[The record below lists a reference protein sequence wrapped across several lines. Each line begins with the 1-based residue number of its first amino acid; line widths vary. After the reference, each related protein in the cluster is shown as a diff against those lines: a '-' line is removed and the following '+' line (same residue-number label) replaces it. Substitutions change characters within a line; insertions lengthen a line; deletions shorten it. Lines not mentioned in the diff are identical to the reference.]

1 MQRNTYVFKAG
12 YYEKTAQPRQVNYTQ
27 IQPEYSHFHNCT
39 AILMDQ
45 HMLFYQWITVPCD
58 KKFQATFSCQEI
70 ISSSVSGHA
79 IVDTNVTCNANW
91 LLLKGT
97 GKCFSVL
104 ESHEQEMSFH
114 DSQYM
119 CSLYNASLFK
129 VHVSDRNDTP
139 YSQATK
145 RLISALQA
153 ALYDN
158 IPMTQ
163 TVQNMSPATILDF
176 LFGRRLDM
184 SLVPSLLPYFLQHE
198 YIHRIHDQPERMSF
212 FADFNHSCSIVES
225 SDVSSG
231 FAAYGDDTWGVKC
244 RNCDERIQ
252 VSGIICE
259 KPGEQHV
266 MCGMN
271 YFVCRDD
278 TCILNIYKCDQI
290 VDCFDNSDETSCTN
304 NTYITLMNQFVNL
317 PCIPSSDC
325 DIDIRS
331 LVPVQDIC
339 DGLYMN
345 GSIPHEKDVCM
356 LQKKHKAVVH
366 SPISGKF
373 VIKEVISGVD
383 SLLSLFW
390 DEQKYGCSKPNDAF
404 YIRYNN
410 TNAHHSFPGGRRLM
424 ESTRLNDVC
433 IANRRKWRAYSSNSR
448 FICSHIF
455 CPGMFKCVDQYCIS
469 LSSVCDNITD
479 CDTSEDEMVCSTLIC
494 PGSLK
499 CRGENR
505 CISRE
510 EICDE
515 HVNCLYSMDDELG
528 CATCPV
534 NCECTGYVMSCYSNQ
549 SDPIVQSSEIMHIK
563 GLVIRGEQRVLIT
576 NQLTLQLTDLIYLNI
591 SHCNLNTLDTSY
603 NYTTHLI
610 FIIIVDVSHNQLTD
624 TNFIESDI
632 FQRIVFLDISFNLLN
647 VFQYRRTLRYLSALY
662 LIGNNLKE
670 IEMRIDSGNLALI
683 DLQVMFYKPKL
694 AIVIKH
700 YSNDRLAVRVTD
712 TRLCCMIS
720 AHIKCL
726 SKQKM
731 MTCLGIIQT
740 FNTRVAFY
748 CSSLLSLCI
757 SVGVSLKQILQML
770 LSKYVGK
777 NKKYYW
783 ILLTNQLID
792 NILIS
797 LYLVSLSLA
806 DLTKVKLLFFKTS
819 MTCIMLNAILYISL
833 QTSIVFK
840 CVLSGL
846 ITLKTMFPFKHQCPW
861 IKWIG
866 PASVCVWLFAI
877 TTYLIYIFLSF
888 REENVPVFDKLCS
901 IGWCDMEEISFN
913 LLHGILYIISTLS
926 ILFFVVSFVM
936 LYKSLKK
943 FQSGFKTDTPTKHF
957 TANIVTCKCIL
968 FNISEILL
976 RGYLITI
983 LSMKVADLTFVHFC
997 FYYFLYGLS
1006 VNILLSSLIILFQ

>member
-1 MQRNTYVFKAG
+1 M
-12 YYEKTAQPRQVNYTQ
+12 
-27 IQPEYSHFHNCT
+27 
-39 AILMDQ
+39 
-45 HMLFYQWITVPCD
+45 
-58 KKFQATFSCQEI
+58 
-70 ISSSVSGHA
+70 
-79 IVDTNVTCNANW
+79 TCNENW
-91 LLLKGT
+91 LLLKET

-104 ESHEQEMSFH
+104 ESDEKEMSFY

-119 CSLYNASLFK
+119 CSLYNASIFK
-129 VHVSDRNDTP
+129 VRVTDRFDTP
-139 YSQATK
+139 HSQATK
-145 RLISALQA
+145 KLILSLQT

-158 IPMTQ
+158 IPMAQ
-163 TVQNMSPATILDF
+163 TVQNMSPATILNF

-184 SLVPSLLPYFLQHE
+184 SLVQSLLPFFLQNE
-198 YIHRIHDQPERMSF
+198 YIHRMNDQPERMSF
-212 FADFNHSCSIVES
+212 FADFNDSCSIMES

-231 FAAYGDDTWGVKC
+231 FAEYGDDTWGVKC
-244 RNCDERIQ
+244 RHCTERIK

-259 KPGEQHV
+259 KPGEQHFI
-266 MCGMN
+266 CGMD
-271 YFVCRDD
+271 YFVCRDE
-278 TCILNIYKCDQI
+278 TCILNIYKCDHI
-290 VDCFDNSDETSCTN
+290 VDCFDYSDETTCTN

-339 DGLYMN
+339 DGLYLN
-345 GSIPHEKDVCM
+345 GSIPHEKDVCVM
-356 LQKKHKAVVH
+356 QKKHKAVVH
-366 SPISGKF
+366 LPMSGKN
-373 VIKEVISGVD
+373 VMKELMSGVD
-383 SLLSLFW
+383 SLLALFW
-390 DEQKYGCSKPNDAF
+390 DERKYGCNKPNDAF
-404 YIRYNN
+404 YVRNNNN
-410 TNAHHSFPGGRRLM
+410 TNARHSFPGGRRLM
-424 ESTRLNDVC
+424 LSTRLNDIC

-455 CPGMFKCVDQYCIS
+455 CPGMFKCVDQYCIL
-469 LSSVCDNITD
+469 LSSVCDNRGD
-479 CDTSEDEMVCSTLIC
+479 CATNEDEMVCSTLTC

-510 EICDE
+510 EICDRR
-515 HVNCLYSMDDELG
+515 VNCLYSMDDELG

-549 SDPIVQSSEIMHIK
+549 SDPIVQSSEILHIK
-563 GLVIRGEQRVLIT
+563 GLVMRGEQRVLIT
-576 NQLTLQLTDLIYLNI
+576 SQLTLQLTDLIYLNI
-591 SHCNLNTLDTSY
+591 SHCKLTTLDTSD

-610 FIIIVDVSHNQLTD
+610 FIIIADVSHNQLTD
-624 TNFIESDI
+624 TNFLESDI
-632 FQRIVFLDISFNLLN
+632 FQRIVFLDISFNLIN

-662 LIGNNLKE
+662 LIGNDLKE
-670 IEMRIDSGNLALI
+670 IEMRIDGGNLALI
-683 DLQVMFYKPKL
+683 DLQVMFYNPKL
-694 AIVIKH
+694 TFMIKH
-700 YSNDRLAVRVTD
+700 YSNDHLAVRVTD
-712 TRLCCMIS
+712 TRLCCMLS
-720 AHIKCL
+720 SHIKCL

-731 MTCLGIIQT
+731 MACLGIIQT
-740 FNTRVAFY
+740 FTTRVAFY
-748 CSSLLSLCI
+748 CLSLVSLCI
-757 SVGVSLKQILQML
+757 SLCVSLKQVLQML
-770 LSKYVGK
+770 LSKDVGK
-777 NKKYYW
+777 NKKYNW

-819 MTCIMLNAILYISL
+819 MTCIMLNVILYISL

-840 CVLSGL
+840 CALSGL
-846 ITLKTMFPFKHQCPW
+846 ITLKTMFPFKHQCLW

-913 LLHGILYIISTLS
+913 LLRVILFIMSTSS

-943 FQSGFKTDTPTKHF
+943 FQSNFKTETPTKHF
-957 TANIVTCKCIL
+957 TANNVTCKCIL
-968 FNISEILL
+968 YNISEILL

-983 LSMKVADLTFVHFC
+983 LSMNLAGLTYVHFC

-1006 VNILLSSLIILFQ
+1006 VNILFSSLIILFQ